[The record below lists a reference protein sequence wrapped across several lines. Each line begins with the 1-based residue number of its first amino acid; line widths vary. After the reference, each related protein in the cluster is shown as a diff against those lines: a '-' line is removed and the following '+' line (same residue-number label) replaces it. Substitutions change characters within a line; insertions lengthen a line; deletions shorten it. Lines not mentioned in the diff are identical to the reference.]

1 MVNKAAQADRLVAE
15 MRHTPSA
22 EEVAGRAAS
31 VVGRYRLQPDDLP
44 AGRHTGQI
52 HSINAQGVEAL
63 TPLVYISGLNKP
75 LALSEADVQTLVR
88 MSDSPFSGDWIGR
101 TVEVRT
107 VRIDNARMLR
117 LYAPGAAGLPVD
129 TPPPPAHAGKR
140 QALLSA
146 LFVVVVAVA
155 ALLLVFAEQVA
166 SWWTLLEQ
174 AIASFSGS

>member
-1 MVNKAAQADRLVAE
+1 MVNKAAQANRFAAE

-31 VVGRYRLQPDDLP
+31 VVVRYRLQPDDLP

-63 TPLVYISGLNKP
+63 TPLVYISGLTKP
-75 LALSEADVQTLVR
+75 LALCEADAQTLVR
-88 MSDSPFSGDWIGR
+88 MSGSPFSGDWIGR
-101 TVEVRT
+101 TVEVRA
-107 VRIDNARMLR
+107 VRIDNTRVLR

-129 TPPPPAHAGKR
+129 TPPAPQQTARR
-140 QALLSA
+140 QALFASL
-146 LFVVVVAVA
+146 LVVFVAVI
-155 ALLLVFAEQVA
+155 ALLIVFAEQVA